1 MANDKYYGFKPKSG
15 KSVEQ
20 IAKFEQ
26 FNPYEFRKGMDYELT
41 ELGCSRLKESTPEER
56 EKATEKVFK
65 NLESHPAYYSG
76 LIQFETGMNQAGQI
90 DGKNFKTWL
99 NDHFDINKMQ
109 PAIDEKFKKIKTP
122 NFKDDNMIEL
132 KESIQRE
139 VNKVLKEQSAKQA
152 AMADMEDAGEKEGGK
167 KGKGK
172 AKKDKPVRKDR
183 FDREEEAIKDILFRV
198 DAKGKKP
205 KEEGDYTKDNPAPGS
220 MLFIKD
226 ELLDT
231 YKNDIKN
238 DPKLEKPKDKEDAYN
253 KLQKEANAEFEGA
266 LEKFNEE
273 FDTDNTLNLY
283 VKDQELFKTIKS
295 LQERLKLGLDKARAG
310 VEEEARG
317 TRREIAKSQMTRE
330 EALRLLEIVKEN
342 GISLREGTEGIRT
355 YYEIA
360 KAAYL
365 EGVANALN
373 L

>member
-1 MANDKYYGFKPKSG
+1 MANNKLYGFQPKYKDG
-15 KSVEQ
+15 VEST
-20 IAKFEQ
+20 ALLDTL
-26 FNPYEFRKGMDYELT
+26 NPYEFRKGMDYELT
-41 ELGCSRLKESTPEER
+41 ELGCLRLQESTPEER
-56 EKATEKVFK
+56 EKSTETVLK
-65 NLESHPAYYSG
+65 NLEKHPSYYSA
-76 LIQFETGMNQAGQI
+76 LIQFETGMNQGSKI
-90 DGKNFKTWL
+90 TETTFNKFLETFTGNESRGDGMQEVDKDFKN
-99 NDHFDINKMQ
+99 DKM
-109 PAIDEKFKKIKTP
+109 E
-122 NFKDDNMIEL
+122 EL
-132 KESIQRE
+132 KEAIRTT
-139 VNKVLKEQSAKQA
+139 LKSMLNEQGGAKAA
-152 AMADMEDAGEKEGGK
+152 AMADMEDDGEKEGGK

-172 AKKDKPVRKDR
+172 TKKDKPVRKDR

-253 KLQKEANAEFEGA
+253 KLQKEANSEFEDA
-266 LEKFNEE
+266 FEKFNEE
-273 FDTDNTLNLY
+273 FDTDGTLNLY

-330 EALRLLEIVKEN
+330 EALRLLEICKEH
-342 GISLREGTEGIRT
+342 GVSLREGTDSVKI

-360 KAAYL
+360 KASYL
-365 EGVANALN
+365 EGVANALK